1 MAKKDKNPKFIQI
14 ITGTWR
20 SGNELTNHNLYALGE
35 DGKVYQFYSKLGWK
49 EKQVYKNTE
58 ENFKLN

>member
-20 SGNELTNHNLYALGE
+20 
-35 DGKVYQFYSKLGWK
+35 LGWK

-58 ENFKLN
+58 EDF